1 MAERASIRFLHRGEV
16 VELSDF
22 HPMTTLLDWLRLE
35 ARLTGTKEGCNEGDC
50 GACTV
55 AIGRLEGGKVVY
67 EPVNAC
73 IQLLGMLDGTE
84 LVVVDDL
91 AAKGDL
97 HPVQQA
103 LVDHHGSQC
112 GFCTPGFVMGLFTL
126 YHAGGA
132 TPPERKVVTD
142 WLAGN
147 LCRCTGY
154 RPIVDAALAA
164 CARPAADRY
173 AAAMAATAR
182 KLAALADGKDVFVGH
197 DRRFFAAPASRDSLA
212 RLFARYPDATL
223 VAGATDVALWITKQL
238 RDLPRLIHLGRIE
251 GFDAIAETDD
261 GLTLGAGAT
270 YCDAHPALARL
281 DPDIGEVVRR
291 LGSRQ
296 VRAAG
301 TIGGNIANG
310 SPIGDTPPML
320 MALGATIELASARGE
335 RRLELED
342 FFIAYGQQDR
352 KAGEFV
358 SRLQVPRP
366 QANEAVRCYKISK
379 RFDQDISAV
388 LAAFKLGIDG
398 SRVTSARIAYGGM
411 AATPKRAAKAEA
423 ALMGASLTVP
433 ASWQAAI
440 AALGEDFSPLT
451 DMRASAGYR
460 LAAARALLKKALI
473 EIGGADSRETR
484 ITGFRKASD
493 ERAA

>member
-1 MAERASIRFLHRGEV
+1 MAERACIRFLHRGEV
-16 VELSDF
+16 VEVSDF
-22 HPMTTLLDWLRLE
+22 APSTTLLDWLRLE
-35 ARLTGTKEGCNEGDC
+35 RRLTGTKEGCNEGDC

-55 AIGRLEGGKVVY
+55 VVGTLEDGRIVY

-73 IQLLGMLDGTE
+73 IQLLGMLDGKE

-91 AAKGDL
+91 AEKGEL

-112 GFCTPGFVMGLFTL
+112 GFCTPGFVMALFAL
-126 YHAGGA
+126 YHAERPR
-132 TPPERKVVTD
+132 PPSRVEVTD

-164 CARPAADRY
+164 CAEAPADRHSRQ
-173 AAAMAATAR
+173 MAETAR
-182 KLAALADGKDVFVGH
+182 KLSALADSTSVFVGS
-197 DRRFFAAPASRDSLA
+197 DERFFAAPACREGLA
-212 RLFARYPDATL
+212 RLYARHPDAVL

-238 RDLPRLIHLGRIE
+238 RELPRIIHLGRVA
-251 GFDAIAETDD
+251 GFDDIAEDEAW
-261 GLTLGAGAT
+261 LTIGAGAT
-270 YCDAHPALARL
+270 YRAAHAALARL

-301 TIGGNIANG
+301 TVGGNIANG

-320 MALGATIELASARGE
+320 MALGASIDLVSEGGSRTLA
-335 RRLELED
+335 LEN
-342 FFIAYGQQDR
+342 FFLAYGRQDR
-352 KAGEFV
+352 KPGEFV
-358 SRLQVPRP
+358 SRIHIPRP
-366 QANEAVRCYKISK
+366 KAVERVRCYKISK

-388 LAAFKLGIDG
+388 LAAFKVRLDG
-398 SRVTSARIAYGGM
+398 RRVAGARIAFGGM
-411 AATPKRAAKAEA
+411 AATPRRAAKAEA
-423 ALMGASLTVP
+423 ALNGARLDDR
-433 ASWQAAI
+433 ASWEGAL
-440 AALGEDFSPLT
+440 AALGEDFTPIS

-460 LAAARALLKKALI
+460 LEVARALLVKAMT
-473 EIGGADSRETR
+473 EIAGAPSREMR
-484 ITGFRKASD
+484 ITGFREVGD